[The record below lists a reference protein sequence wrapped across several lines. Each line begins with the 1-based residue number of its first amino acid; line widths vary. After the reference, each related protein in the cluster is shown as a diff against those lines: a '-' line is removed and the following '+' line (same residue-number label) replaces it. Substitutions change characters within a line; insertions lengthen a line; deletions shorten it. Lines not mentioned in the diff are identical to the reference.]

1 MKIRKPKK
9 SKFDLSYHYQSS
21 TQFGTLVPF
30 MVKECVPGDT
40 FNVSTQSFVRLAPM
54 ISPIFGHVSVKQEY
68 FFVPMR
74 LLWKGFSD
82 AITGGVDGM
91 ANADFPTFTGGDFPA
106 GANSAGK
113 YRGSLADYFG
123 IPENVN
129 DDCEV
134 NALPFIAYQ
143 KIYYDW
149 YVNENFEAK
158 NTDDMFNDTCYL
170 NNASELSLKT
180 ANILQ
185 IRQRNLRKDYFTASL
200 PWVQRGPQVTLD
212 FNPEIT
218 FSADGKPSR
227 IVDVDADYKSADMAY
242 TGTSMD
248 AIDLTVTPDGNLNV
262 PQRGKQNVAVDNSEN
277 LSLSS
282 SLISINDL
290 RRSTAVQRWL
300 ERNARAGSRYIEQ
313 ILSHFGVRTPDYRLQ
328 RSEFIG
334 SSSQV
339 VQVSEVLQTSQST
352 DKSALGEY
360 AGHGIAAGIGRNTKY
375 YCNEFGYI
383 IGIFS
388 IVPEVCYSQGIDR
401 QFLHNSRFDFYF
413 PEFAN
418 LGEQPVYQAEIWAKS
433 ADPKK
438 AFGYNPRYQEYR
450 TSNNMVTGDL
460 RTGGMSSFVL
470 QRKFDSQPHL
480 NKDFVRVNPTEYD
493 NIFAVSSE
501 VAGQQVHHF
510 LLDLYVS
517 CIAKRPMPRYALPH
531 I

>member
-21 TQFGTLVPF
+21 CQFGTLVPF

-82 AITGGVDGM
+82 AITGGVDGL
-91 ANADFPTFTGGDFPA
+91 ANAEFPTLKGSNLSIG
-106 GANSAGK
+106 SALEG
-113 YRGSLADYFG
+113 YRGSLLDYMG
-123 IPENVN
+123 IPERVNDSVNVN
-129 DDCEV
+129 V
-134 NALPFIAYQ
+134 LPFVAYQ
-143 KIYYDW
+143 KIFYDW
-149 YVNENFEAK
+149 YVNQNFEEK
-158 NTDDMFNDTCYL
+158 STDDTFNDTCYL
-170 NNASELSLKT
+170 NNLSEVISKRVNYLK
-180 ANILQ
+180 
-185 IRQRNLRKDYFTASL
+185 IRQRNLRRDYFTASL
-200 PWVQRGPQVTLD
+200 PWLQRGAQVTLD
-212 FNPEIT
+212 FNPTVSFVHE
-218 FSADGKPSR
+218 DEPSEF
-227 IVDVDADYKSADMAY
+227 
-242 TGTSMD
+242 
-248 AIDLTVTPDGNLNV
+248 VTRNGRAGIEVNTDSNGVVTKVSSEGVGLDGNLN
-262 PQRGKQNVAVDNSEN
+262 GELVAIDNSKN
-277 LSLSS
+277 LNIDGASVT
-282 SLISINDL
+282 INDL

-339 VQVSEVLQTSQST
+339 VQVSEVLQTSQTT

-360 AGHGIAAGIGRNTKY
+360 AGHGVAAGIGRNNKY

-418 LGEQPVYQAEIWAKS
+418 LGEQPVYNAEIYADSAKGT
-433 ADPKK
+433 D

-470 QRKFDSQPHL
+470 QRKFASQPHL

-501 VAGQQVHHF
+501 VAGQEVHHF
-510 LLDLYVS
+510 LLDLFVT

>member
-30 MVKECVPGDT
+30 LCKECVPGDT

-82 AITGGVDGM
+82 AITGGVDGL
-91 ANADFPTFTGGDFPA
+91 ANAEFPTLKGSNLSTGSVLDG
-106 GANSAGK
+106 
-113 YRGSLADYFG
+113 YRGSLLDYMG
-123 IPENVN
+123 IPERVNDSVNVN
-129 DDCEV
+129 V
-134 NALPFIAYQ
+134 LPFVAYQ
-143 KIYYDW
+143 KIFYDW
-149 YVNENFEAK
+149 YVNQNFEDK
-158 NTDDMFNDTCYL
+158 STDEIFNDTCYL
-170 NNASELSLKT
+170 NNLSEVISKRVNYLK
-180 ANILQ
+180 
-185 IRQRNLRKDYFTASL
+185 IRQRNLRRDYFTASL
-200 PWVQRGPQVTLD
+200 PWLQRGAQVTLD
-212 FNPEIT
+212 FNPSIS
-218 FSADGKPSR
+218 FSNEGQPAEFVQVDTADRQAYMQVST
-227 IVDVDADYKSADMAY
+227 DAN
-242 TGTSMD
+242 G
-248 AIDLTVTPDGNLNV
+248 TVTNVSSDGVGLSGNLNGEYV
-262 PQRGKQNVAVDNSEN
+262 TIDNSK
-277 LSLSS
+277 SLSVEGAS
-282 SLISINDL
+282 VTINDL

-352 DKSALGEY
+352 DKSVLGEY
-360 AGHGIAAGIGRNTKY
+360 AGHGVAAGIGRNSKY

-401 QFLHNSRFDFYF
+401 QFLHHSRFDFYF

-418 LGEQPVYQAEIWAKS
+418 LGEQPVYNAEIYADSAKGT
-433 ADPKK
+433 D

-470 QRKFDSQPHL
+470 QRKFASQPHL

-510 LLDLYVS
+510 LLDLFVT

>member
-30 MVKECVPGDT
+30 LCKECVPGDK

-54 ISPIFGHVSVKQEY
+54 ISPIFGHVRVKQEY

-82 AITGGVDGM
+82 AITGGVDGL
-91 ANADFPTFTGGDFPA
+91 ANAEFPTLKGSDLRPDSPIPG
-106 GANSAGK
+106 
-113 YRGSLADYFG
+113 YRGSLLDYMG
-123 IPENVN
+123 IPEKVN
-129 DDCEV
+129 DSVSV
-134 NALPFIAYQ
+134 NVLPFVAYQ
-143 KIYYDW
+143 KLFYDW
-149 YVNENFEAK
+149 YVNQNFEEK
-158 NTDDMFNDTCYL
+158 STDDVFNETCYL
-170 NNASELSLKT
+170 NNLSEVISKRS
-180 ANILQ
+180 NFLQ

-200 PWVQRGPQVTLD
+200 PWLQRGAQVTLD
-212 FNPEIT
+212 FNPTISFDSSEPAEFVQRNPDRRAGIEVNT
-218 FSADGKPSR
+218 DQYG
-227 IVDVDADYKSADMAY
+227 V
-242 TGTSMD
+242 
-248 AIDLTVTPDGNLNV
+248 VTKVSSEGAGLERNLNGEYV
-262 PQRGKQNVAVDNSEN
+262 TIDNSKN
-277 LSLSS
+277 LVVDGASVT
-282 SLISINDL
+282 INDL

-352 DKSALGEY
+352 AKSALGEY
-360 AGHGIAAGIGRNTKY
+360 AGHGVAAGIGRYNKY

-418 LGEQPVYQAEIWAKS
+418 LGEQPVYYAEIY
-433 ADPKK
+433 ADTPKGTD

-470 QRKFDSQPHL
+470 QRKFDSKPHL
-480 NKDFVRVNPTEYD
+480 NKDFVRVNPKEYD

-501 VAGQQVHHF
+501 VAGQEVHHF
-510 LLDLYVS
+510 LLDLFVS

>member
-30 MVKECVPGDT
+30 LCKECVPGDT

-82 AITGGVDGM
+82 AITGGVDGL
-91 ANADFPTFTGGDFPA
+91 ANAEFPTLKGSNLSIGEVLD
-106 GANSAGK
+106 G
-113 YRGSLADYFG
+113 YRGSLLDYMG
-123 IPENVN
+123 IPEKVNDSVNVN
-129 DDCEV
+129 V
-134 NALPFIAYQ
+134 LPFVAYQ
-143 KIYYDW
+143 KIFYDW
-149 YVNENFEAK
+149 YVNQNFEEK
-158 NTDDMFNDTCYL
+158 STDDTFNDTCYL
-170 NNASELSLKT
+170 NNLSEVISKRANYLK
-180 ANILQ
+180 

-200 PWVQRGPQVTLD
+200 PWLQRGAQVTLD
-212 FNPEIT
+212 FNPQLSFDAETAPAKVIMVDRT
-218 FSADGKPSR
+218 SHEADVAVKTN
-227 IVDVDADYKSADMAY
+227 DANPPVGFIN
-242 TGTSMD
+242 TIG
-248 AIDLTVTPDGNLNV
+248 GNLDSQANEL
-262 PQRGKQNVAVDNSEN
+262 ATIDNSAN
-277 LSLSS
+277 FSIDGASVT
-282 SLISINDL
+282 INDL

-360 AGHGIAAGIGRNTKY
+360 AGHGVAAGIGRNSKY

-418 LGEQPVYQAEIWAKS
+418 LGEQPVYNAEIYADSAKGT
-433 ADPKK
+433 D

-470 QRKFDSQPHL
+470 QRKFASQPHL

-501 VAGQQVHHF
+501 VAGQEVHHF
-510 LLDLYVS
+510 LLDLFVT

-531 I
+531 L